1 MAHGENAE
9 KWGKRGKEYWKS
21 RLHRYGEV
29 LGRYTKIRTH
39 RKERREGKIL
49 ILKEMSNECSEHST
63 ADV

>member
-29 LGRYTKIRTH
+29 PGRITKLLTH
-39 RKERREGKIL
+39 RKERRVGKLIVRKEIL
-49 ILKEMSNECSEHST
+49 
-63 ADV
+63 

>member
-9 KWGKRGKEYWKS
+9 KWGRPGKEYWKS
-21 RLHRYGEV
+21 RLHRYGEA

-49 ILKEMSNECSEHST
+49 VRKEMSNERSEHSP